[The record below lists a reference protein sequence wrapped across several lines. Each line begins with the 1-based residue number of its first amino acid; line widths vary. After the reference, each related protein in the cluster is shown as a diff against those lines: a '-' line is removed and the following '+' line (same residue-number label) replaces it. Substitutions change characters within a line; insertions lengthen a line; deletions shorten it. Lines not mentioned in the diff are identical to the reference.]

1 MKKIVVIALLLIA
14 LPAFASNIIIES
26 DKQTYDA
33 KTNVTVFD
41 KNVKV
46 QMDDI
51 TVKSPKAIVKMTA
64 DNKID
69 KATFVNGAYAIKD
82 NKITQHEI
90 KANIINLSLL
100 NKKMKARGNTQ
111 SVFNENR
118 KPIATVNADFQE
130 FDIKTNLMKAKGS
143 VVINYSDLK
152 TFSDEANLKLNKG
165 GAVEKVKLIGHGRL
179 EQDGRIVKA
188 NTFIYNPSTNEIVA
202 IGNTHSFAK
211 TEEGDTITISANYQQ
226 FDRVANTLMTSGN
239 VRITYK
245 DYIAIGP
252 KATFLPH
259 PETKKPNKIVFY
271 GRSKIQENDRIIE
284 ADKIV
289 LTLKP
294 KNFSAEGNVRTSFKN
309 VKGLGDSK
317 LFNDSNKNSKK

>member
-1 MKKIVVIALLLIA
+1 MKKILLIA
-14 LPAFASNIIIES
+14 LLAITLPALASNIIIEA
-26 DKQTYDA
+26 DKQTYNA
-33 KTNVTVFD
+33 KTNTTVFD

-51 TVKSPKAIVKMTA
+51 TVKSPKAMVKMTT

-69 KATFVNGAYAIKD
+69 KATFVDGAYAIKD
-82 NKITQHEI
+82 NVKTQHEI

-100 NKKMKARGNTQ
+100 NKKMKAKGNTQ

-118 KPIATVNADFQE
+118 KPIVTINADSQE

-143 VVINYSDLK
+143 VVINYNDIK
-152 TFSDEANLKLNKG
+152 TFSDEANLNMTKDGELK
-165 GAVEKVKLIGHGRL
+165 KVKLMGHGRL
-179 EQDGRIVKA
+179 EQKDSIIKA
-188 NTFIYNPSTNEIVA
+188 NTFIFNPGSNEIVA
-202 IGNTHSFAK
+202 IGNTSTYAK
-211 TEEGDTITISANYQQ
+211 TEEGEVVHVYANYQQ
-226 FDRVANTLMTSGN
+226 FDRASNTLMTSGN

-252 KATFLPH
+252 KATFLPDTQ
-259 PETKKPNKIVFY
+259 TKKPNKIIFY

-289 LTLKP
+289 LTMKP
-294 KNFSAEGNVRTSFKN
+294 KNFTAEGNVRTSFKN
-309 VKGLGDSK
+309 VKGLGDSEM
-317 LFNDSNKNSKK
+317 FNKDKK

>member
-1 MKKIVVIALLLIA
+1 MKKKILLIALLSIV
-14 LPAFASNIIIES
+14 LPAFASNIIIEA
-26 DKQTYDA
+26 DKQTYQE
-33 KTNVTVFD
+33 KTATTVFE

-51 TVKSPKAIVKMTA
+51 TVKSPKAIVKMTS

-82 NKITQHEI
+82 NKLTQHEI

-100 NKKMKARGNTQ
+100 NKKMKAKGNTQ

-118 KPIATVNADFQE
+118 KPVVTINADSQE
-130 FDIKTNLMKAKGS
+130 FDINTNLMKAKGS
-143 VVINYSDLK
+143 VVINYKDIK
-152 TFSDEANLKLNKG
+152 TFSDEANLKMTKDGDLQ
-165 GAVEKVKLIGHGRL
+165 KVKLMGHGRL
-179 EQDGRIVKA
+179 EQKGSVVKA
-188 NTFIYNPSTNEIVA
+188 NTFIFNPGSNEIVA
-202 IGNTHSFAK
+202 IGNTSTYTK
-211 TEEGDTITISANYQQ
+211 TEDGDIVSVNANYQQ
-226 FDRVANTLMTSGN
+226 FDRASNTLMTSGN

-252 KATFLPH
+252 KATFLPDAV
-259 PETKKPNKIVFY
+259 TNKPNKIIFY

-289 LTLKP
+289 LTMRP

-309 VKGLGDSK
+309 VKGLGDSEM
-317 LFNDSNKNSKK
+317 FKKDKK